1 MRLMW
6 LAERPHDL
14 KLTVPSRLIL
24 WLLWLT
30 LHRDGI
36 RSYLPV
42 GPAVAKPPTTPK
54 SDTANVVNVAD
65 DHRTS
70 RQKAASDRVKA
81 DRIGRHAASL
91 TNEADL
97 P

>member
-1 MRLMW
+1 MT
-6 LAERPHDL
+6 HD
-14 KLTVPSRLIL
+14 TE
-24 WLLWLT
+24 
-30 LHRDGI
+30 
-36 RSYLPV
+36 
-42 GPAVAKPPTTPK
+42 
-54 SDTANVVNVAD
+54 SDAANIVNVAD

>member
-24 WLLWLT
+24 WLT
-30 LHRDGI
+30 LHRDAI

-42 GPAVAKPPTTPK
+42 GPAVAKPPTTP
-54 SDTANVVNVAD
+54 NVVNVAD

-81 DRIGRHAASL
+81 DRIGRHATSL

>member
-1 MRLMW
+1 M
-6 LAERPHDL
+6 
-14 KLTVPSRLIL
+14 T
-24 WLLWLT
+24 
-30 LHRDGI
+30 RD
-36 RSYLPV
+36 
-42 GPAVAKPPTTPK
+42 TE